1 MLQIPVHPVCEG
13 LFLDA
18 GVDQPELIGEYFR
31 QVIAKR
37 LDAGE
42 LAVVYGHPERRLG
55 RMPEIMAAIGS
66 AVDCQ
71 RLVWRASFSELA
83 RWWRWRGGRRWM
95 VIPREDD
102 RLDIQFDEWDSEY
115 AFAVDIQ
122 RGPFQCSVPVMGPR
136 DVAWSERL
144 GVRAGEDSGRVGPFE
159 FPQIGARPLS
169 LRGAVKAAI
178 DWETVT
184 PLDQIP
190 RSSIPN
196 RVKHGLRWWK
206 LKRAGV
212 FS

>member
-1 MLQIPVHPVCEG
+1 MI
-13 LFLDA
+13 DA
-18 GVDQPELIGEYFR
+18 
-31 QVIAKR
+31 R

-42 LAVVYGHPERRLG
+42 LAVIYGHPERRLG
-55 RMPEIMAAIGS
+55 RMPEIMKAIAS
-66 AVDCQ
+66 AVES
-71 RLVWRASFSELA
+71 RPLVWRASFSELA
-83 RWWRWRGGRRWM
+83 RWWRWRAGRSWL

-122 RGPFQCSVPVMGPR
+122 RGRYQCSVPVTSSRMSLGLGGLVYERRGPCER
-136 DVAWSERL
+136 DLERPRI
-144 GVRAGEDSGRVGPFE
+144 GSG
-159 FPQIGARPLS
+159 PLS
-169 LRGAVKAAI
+169 LKRAVKAAI

-196 RVKHGLRWWK
+196 RVKRGLRWWK

-212 FS
+212 YS